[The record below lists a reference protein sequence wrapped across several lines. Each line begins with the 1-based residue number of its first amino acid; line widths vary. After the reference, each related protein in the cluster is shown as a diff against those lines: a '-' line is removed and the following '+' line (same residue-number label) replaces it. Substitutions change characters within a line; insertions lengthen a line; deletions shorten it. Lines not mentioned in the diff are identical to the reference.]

1 MTNTDRIYIAVT
13 ENIKKYGIEHAVKA
27 LQEYIT
33 KNNNGYFTRDN
44 DARKTISEVSP
55 FEVMADILRTT
66 LKYEVIEKQKGYAKT
81 MPDEQKVMKAIY
93 EYKESITNKIY
104 VELNTVEL
112 NDVMKKMIRSNLDDV
127 LNLLA
132 KNPEIFNDY
141 LSSYIVTISN
151 HRRDLNAISNDNF
164 ALINEYFNQFEK
176 VDTHQK

>member
-1 MTNTDRIYIAVT
+1 MTDTDRIYIAVT

-33 KNNNGYFTRDN
+33 KNNSGYFTREN
-44 DARKTISEVSP
+44 DARKLISEVTP
-55 FEVMADILRTT
+55 FQLMADVLRTT

-81 MPDEQKVMKAIY
+81 MSDEQKVMQAIY
-93 EYKESITNKIY
+93 EYKQGNK
-104 VELNTVEL
+104 VSVNLNTVEL

-132 KNPEIFNDY
+132 NNPEIFNDY

-151 HRRDLNAISNDNF
+151 HRRDLNTISNDNF
-164 ALINEYFNQFEK
+164 PLINEYFNQFEK
-176 VDTHQK
+176 IDTRQK